1 MVKSPTWDFGVLA
14 DYVLN
19 FSKCQVSHTS
29 DSGFPLVSYA
39 PGLCNGWSSVF
50 VWNKLMSLEY
60 LARQLPDPIR
70 NRPYIAIPGGQMAL
84 AAIRHL
90 YRPAAHARL
99 HKYPEGIAPSPSRPS
114 IGQQQ
119 QQQQSVPRYLSRC
132 QPASYTAAAA
142 AAVAAGGT
150 GFA

>member
-1 MVKSPTWDFGVLA
+1 
-14 DYVLN
+14 
-19 FSKCQVSHTS
+19 
-29 DSGFPLVSYA
+29 
-39 PGLCNGWSSVF
+39 
-50 VWNKLMSLEY
+50 MSLEY

-99 HKYPEGIAPSPSRPS
+99 HPASRPS

-119 QQQQSVPRYLSRC
+119 QQQPVPRYLSRC
-132 QPASYTAAAA
+132 QPASTPRYIQQQQQQQQQQSLLVEQDLHSTDKANRPDFM
-142 AAVAAGGT
+142 GRKGLPT
-150 GFA
+150 